1 MVMQYRKASLDT
13 LPSEILENILIVVV
27 AIGDAESVAAVAS
40 TCKALF
46 NTVYRATDKHLW
58 RSFFCITFDDPRIL
72 HWCAP
77 NDYDWRT
84 NFQDRVRSRR
94 FVVHH
99 AKPIRI
105 LDRRGKPHFKDI
117 YTLDELPNGDQI
129 AQMRA
134 LRALSSVI
142 STAAPA
148 GHHAEFSRTTVARTD
163 RSGTSRLVD
172 LVQLHHQT
180 PLSLK
185 SADSGWDAS
194 QEGLAMGAL
203 ISHLGFLPMP
213 STGPG
218 EIGAPVSHSTR
229 FRRRARRS
237 SDSAGLVD
245 MSEQAQWN
253 RALWLARERVFD
265 INYLSPRRSWGPY
278 LPVRLHAALAEGELG
293 ETSAGD
299 SDDDSDPDYVPD
311 GDPARDIHVPPAG
324 QLFPDWSWLA
334 AARIVASR
342 VLRAHYSLEIIRKLE
357 TWENLREGTWSI
369 LEKPSDA
376 ANDACTSRN
385 QANEVNHLGREA
397 EQTASVVAER
407 DWAGVEGVWRRL
419 VCWLDYHDLLCDCDD
434 PDLDE
439 AWTIV
444 PLSLRITGYSPS
456 PVADFADRPTIHVEG
471 EMGGAWWQGDVDAE
485 TEDIRRVHGTVS
497 MLPDGHVRWSI
508 TSMKNENTE
517 DEWASE
523 AVQLGGIGS
532 AMGSLGMWSGLSR
545 DVDDPLGV
553 IWQWRVG

>member
-1 MVMQYRKASLDT
+1 MVMQYRKA
-13 LPSEILENILIVVV
+13 
-27 AIGDAESVAAVAS
+27 VAAVAS

-58 RSFFCITFDDPRIL
+58 RSFFY
-72 HWCAP
+72 
-77 NDYDWRT
+77 YDWRT

-180 PLSLK
+180 PVWPPEVPQTPPSLNIPWLQETLANGYPSTLTAKLSLK

-218 EIGAPVSHSTR
+218 KLEHL
-229 FRRRARRS
+229 RRARRS
-237 SDSAGLVD
+237 SDSAGL
-245 MSEQAQWN
+245 WN